1 MVAFLVVSHRN
12 PGQVLRLVRALREG
26 KDTQVRVRHDQR
38 RSALAAAA
46 VEEAGGRLLLDRHG
60 VAWGDFAY
68 AEMLIEALAQ
78 IAAED
83 DPDWVVIVSG
93 QDYPLQP
100 IAGLERHL
108 ADTPHQALLHDC
120 WALDLDAE
128 PHPPRDE
135 FYRRYRFLHYPVPR
149 PAANVLSRALGRHA
163 YVRVMPPGLRD
174 LIGIRPPRHPFGSSL
189 RCHVSAD
196 WLTLHRRAIRSVL
209 EFART
214 NPRALR
220 HYRRTVIPSESLFA
234 TALAADRSI
243 GIGQAP
249 RAMRFRGRSPH
260 PDVLGE
266 QDVEELLASGHYF
279 ARKFDEGSDPGAL
292 DLLDQA
298 RIAARG

>member
-1 MVAFLVVSHRN
+1 MVAFLVVSHRS
-12 PGQVLRLVRALREG
+12 PKQVLRLVRTLREG
-26 KDTQVRVRHDQR
+26 EDIRVVVRHDQR

-83 DPDWVVIVSG
+83 DPEWVVVASG
-93 QDYPLQP
+93 QDYPLRP
-100 IAGLERHL
+100 IAELERHL

-120 WALDLDAE
+120 WALDLEAE
-128 PHPPRDE
+128 APPPRDE

-149 PAANVLSRALGRHA
+149 PAASVLSRALGRHA

-174 LIGIRPPRHPFGSSL
+174 LLGIRAPLHPFGPSL

-196 WLTLHRRAIRSVL
+196 WLTLHRRAMRSIL
-209 EFART
+209 EFARAQ
-214 NPRALR
+214 PRTMR
-220 HYRRTVIPSESLFA
+220 YYRYTVIPSESLFA

-243 GIGQAP
+243 SVGPAP

-260 PDVLGE
+260 PDVWGE
-266 QDVEELLASGHYF
+266 RDVAELLASGHYF
-279 ARKFDEGSDPGAL
+279 ARKFDEVSDPGAL
-292 DLLDQA
+292 DLLDEA
-298 RIAARG
+298 RRAARG